1 MQLNAINEPA
11 PLGSAED
18 NDAFEGDVKQAQD
31 GEHYFVI
38 QYMEAKAKDTAAA
51 IREKCDQPDQFQ
63 LLPHAEGEALCARSV
78 ARALFSCGV
87 FVCAARHYV
96 YYHEYMHTCRCTFS
110 SILLFS
116 DPSAA
121 SL

>member
-31 GEHYFVI
+31 QEHYFVI
-38 QYMEAKAKDTAAA
+38 QYMDAKAKDTAAA

-63 LLPHAEGEALCARSV
+63 LLPHAEGEALVRGRWRARCF
-78 ARALFSCGV
+78 RV
-87 FVCAARHYV
+87 FVCLRRK
-96 YYHEYMHTCRCTFS
+96 TLC
-110 SILLFS
+110 LL
-116 DPSAA
+116 
-121 SL
+121 L